1 MGASGIT
8 TDKRS
13 LKREVAIATA
23 LVCRKTRSYALRFD
37 LQELA
42 AQTNTYDAKIFK
54 MKDADIKGYVASIVS
69 LLTPLLPKPDYV
81 PYGVTVSSLDAITE
95 LATSFNN
102 LIGAAQQ
109 SDSGNTVANEAINT
123 TIDLLRANITHFDL
137 LVDEFEATNPGFVQ
151 GYHINSAVDNV
162 GVRHSGIEG
171 TVRNSNGEA
180 VANATVLLEG
190 TTRKAVTDLLGL
202 YRIDRVT
209 PDDYLLNVN
218 ADGYVPQQVMHHIS
232 RGRMDELDFHLVI

>member
-1 MGASGIT
+1 MLTQAQAREYNRFKKLGAYFAAESTVYSSFPPFAEEVTSFGNNFQKLENLIPDKADIASGIT

-37 LQELA
+37 LPELA

-109 SDSGNTVANEAINT
+109 SDSGNRLPTKRSILPLTCCAPTSPIL
-123 TIDLLRANITHFDL
+123 IC
-137 LVDEFEATNPGFVQ
+137 
-151 GYHINSAVDNV
+151 
-162 GVRHSGIEG
+162 
-171 TVRNSNGEA
+171 
-180 VANATVLLEG
+180 
-190 TTRKAVTDLLGL
+190 
-202 YRIDRVT
+202 
-209 PDDYLLNVN
+209 
-218 ADGYVPQQVMHHIS
+218 
-232 RGRMDELDFHLVI
+232 